1 MDESEIRE
9 LFTSAVE
16 HPQQDTD
23 AIRRVFSLLVKV
35 TLKYRDD
42 MLASKGLAVTV
53 EDVRTSLGWLIP
65 ALTTGEL
72 PDTDRTIR
80 LDLLRRWLKE
90 LKSDPHITAKNK
102 N

>member
-1 MDESEIRE
+1 MDETEIRE
-9 LFTSAVE
+9 LFMSAVE

-42 MLASKGLAVTV
+42 MLASRGLVVTV

-90 LKSDPHITAKNK
+90 LKSDPHITTKNT